1 MLYYFRVMP
10 RIQKSAQLCAT
21 THYMASCDWCKYDD
35 GPCGD
40 IPASITTRHVALLII
55 LKGLVTL
62 LSCVCVYIYIKY
74 YYF

>member
-21 THYMASCDWCKYDD
+21 TRYMASCDWCKCDD

-40 IPASITTRHVALLII
+40 TPAPITTRHVTLLII
-55 LKGLVTL
+55 LRGLVTL
-62 LSCVCVYIYIKY
+62 LSLYIYIYYYY